1 MMIFIAKKLL
11 LDREI
16 TSLDFNIFKDQSN
29 TQLKSFNC
37 GYISEK
43 MKFGA
48 RRKTSGCKKNFYS
61 TNSKFRQLKK
71 Y

>member
-29 TQLKSFNC
+29 TQIQNTAANLNLTTVVPNDEFFEPDDHALINRLVLPSN
-37 GYISEK
+37 I
-43 MKFGA
+43 
-48 RRKTSGCKKNFYS
+48 
-61 TNSKFRQLKK
+61 LD
-71 Y
+71 